1 VTAVGR
7 AHEAVAEHLRLAFI
21 GTFGA
26 TGFEVW
32 RGKDGVSEHSAAEV
46 GDAMAVALAPL
57 LSRPDVAA
65 AISDLRRAGALAR
78 VTTDP
83 GPP

>member
-1 VTAVGR
+1 MEVDD
-7 AHEAVAEHLRLAFI
+7 AHEVVAEHLRLAFI

-32 RGKDGVSEHSAAEV
+32 RGKDGVSEHTASEV
-46 GDAMAVALAPL
+46 GDAMADALGPL
-57 LSRPDVAA
+57 LARPDVTA
-65 AISDLRRAGALAR
+65 AISELRRAGALAR
-78 VTTDP
+78 ATTDP